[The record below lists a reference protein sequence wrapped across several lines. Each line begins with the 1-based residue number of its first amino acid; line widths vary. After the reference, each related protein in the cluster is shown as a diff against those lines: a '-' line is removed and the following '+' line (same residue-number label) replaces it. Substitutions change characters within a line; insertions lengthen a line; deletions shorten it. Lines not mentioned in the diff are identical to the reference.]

1 MVLLFRL
8 ASYATLLA
16 FAGVASAQTPSPATG
31 AAKPP
36 SAGVKPAATP
46 STSAPANAPASPAAP
61 VMSESKFLGALYSE
75 IEKHTPVENALGDG
89 EVTASF
95 HVNAAGRIDRVVIN
109 KSSSPTHADAVKQ
122 ILGAVVA
129 PPPPGGSMD
138 VGQIFKFHKPEPEEA
153 PTPAPASSPAAAPP
167 ASATGT
173 KPAPAAPAR

>member
-1 MVLLFRL
+1 MALLFRL
-8 ASYATLLA
+8 ASYASILA
-16 FAGVASAQTPSPATG
+16 FAGAASAQTPSPATG

-36 SAGVKPAATP
+36 AA
-46 STSAPANAPASPAAP
+46 APASPAAP

-75 IEKHTPVENALGDG
+75 IEKHTPVENTLGDG

-95 HVNAAGRIDRVVIN
+95 HVNAAGRIDRVVID
-109 KSSSPTHADAVKQ
+109 KSSSPTHAAAVKQ

-138 VGQIFKFHKPEPEEA
+138 VGQTFKFHKSEPEEA
-153 PTPAPASSPAAAPP
+153 EPA

-173 KPAPAAPAR
+173 KPAPVAPAR